1 MTIASTRGIWID
13 FLAHM
18 WNAPERGVIEGS
30 PDQLRRLLG
39 CTKEEFDTFVS
50 EAEQLKFCDISVT
63 LSRSV
68 TPESRELLRIRNR
81 RMVREEKSRN
91 QATIRQRRHREGESP
106 EPQSRD
112 SHADITHASSSSSSS
127 SSASS
132 KRERNTPQKTGSEQT
147 KQSKRKLGTPLPNG
161 FTLTDKLRQI
171 AIKHGLDPQHEFDQF
186 VADARS
192 EDRHHVNWD
201 AAFEKWCL
209 KSVEFR
215 RSRTGNGKS
224 PATTITVRD
233 DQYWAQEGKS

>member
-1 MTIASTRGIWID
+1 MAKLPAFQFYPSGWLRDSQLRMTIASTRGIWID

-132 KRERNTPQKTGSEQT
+132 KREKHPPKNRIRADKT
-147 KQSKRKLGTPLPNG
+147 KQAKTRH
-161 FTLTDKLRQI
+161 TLTEWV
-171 AIKHGLDPQHEFDQF
+171 HP
-186 VADARS
+186 
-192 EDRHHVNWD
+192 N
-201 AAFEKWCL
+201 
-209 KSVEFR
+209 
-215 RSRTGNGKS
+215 
-224 PATTITVRD
+224 
-233 DQYWAQEGKS
+233 